1 MIKGKIEKWPEKT
14 SVSRSTYPFYDDD
27 SGIMG
32 YPQYPSRAAPKSPAA
47 HAEVARE
54 AFMAGFVIGV
64 KVRRKNGSDHI
75 KKDIGV
81 IDDYEDDYNVA
92 YRAYSVNGYE
102 VLKVR
107 WSNGT
112 IFHYDPDELELI
124 VDDPSTLENSDSCAI
139 VVI

>member
-1 MIKGKIEKWPEKT
+1 MIKGKIEKWPET
-14 SVSRSTYPFYDDD
+14 TPPSRSTYPFYEDDA
-27 SGIMG
+27 IMG

-47 HAEVARE
+47 LAEVARE
-54 AFMAGFVIGV
+54 AYMAGFVIGV

-124 VDDPSTLENSDSCAI
+124 VEEVPENNDSCAL